1 MKKIWRNSEDKNLY
15 YFVNSFHYI
24 CLNKCAIVGA
34 AKGPGEAKPEDK
46 AKTPAKEESQEELAK
61 AAQNPVA
68 DMVSFPLQNNI
79 GFNFGPDKQTHS
91 NPSVE
96 ISLRKS
102 ISSPKKTR
110 PNSEPSRFTMPT

>member
-1 MKKIWRNSEDKNLY
+1 MKTKI
-15 YFVNSFHYI
+15 YI
-24 CLNKCAIVGA
+24 ILLVVFIISVLTTVPSWAQT
-34 AKGPGEAKPEDK
+34 KGPDEAKPEDK

-61 AAQNPVA
+61 ATQNPVA